1 MTVYI
6 EYVIIDNFVIDYLLL
21 KAAFTLTN
29 TPVRKGRLFFC
40 AFFGAVAALV
50 YPLLQLH
57 ALLLAAIKIVTGLLI
72 ALLAADYKN
81 VKHYYINAIL
91 FITLTFAT
99 GGAIMGIF
107 NLVGLSYSTEFSV
120 AFMILPAYAVIKAIT
135 AVIKYIYRRK
145 DVAAR
150 TYPCELVLNGKT
162 IKTDGLLDTGNM
174 LYDGD
179 SPVIV
184 CNKEI
189 AIKLIDKT
197 LPEIKRIE
205 CNTVNGKSF
214 MPALKLTAV
223 KIYSEE
229 NRNIIYNVTLA
240 VTRSPIGT
248 GYGVILHP
256 ALMEK
261 NYVEY
266 VDKTQGIS

>member
-29 TPVRKGRLFFC
+29 TSVVKGRLFFC
-40 AFFGAVAALV
+40 AFLGAAVALV

-57 ALLLAAIKIVTGLLI
+57 ALLLSAIKIVTGLLI
-72 ALLAADYKN
+72 ALLAADYKS
-81 VKHYYINAIL
+81 VKHYYINAAL

-99 GGAIMGIF
+99 GGAVIGIF
-107 NLVGLSYSTEFSV
+107 NLAGLDYSAEFSV
-120 AFMILPAYAVIKAIT
+120 AFMILPAYAVIKALT
-135 AVIKYIYRRK
+135 AVAKYIYRRK
-145 DVAAR
+145 DIVAR
-150 TYPCELVLNGKT
+150 TYPCELVLNDKT
-162 IKTDGLLDTGNM
+162 VRTDGFLDTGNM

-184 CNKEI
+184 CNKEV
-189 AIKLIDKT
+189 AFKLIDKT
-197 LPEIKRIE
+197 LPKIKRIE
-205 CNTVNGKSF
+205 CNTVNGKSV

-223 KIYSEE
+223 KIYSGD
-229 NRNIIYNVTLA
+229 NPNIIYNVTLA
-240 VTRSPIGT
+240 VTRSPVGT

-266 VDKTQGIS
+266 ADKTQGIS